1 MKIASIDI
9 GTNAIKSKIFKTTP
23 ASIEFI
29 KGIRSPI
36 RLGSDVF
43 KNGNL
48 SQGKLNQVIETIRE
62 YEEVFKEN
70 SISHYEI
77 VATSAFRDTAN
88 SEDARRYIETAI
100 NHPLR
105 VISGLEEAKLIRFH
119 PKSNTGKNKIF
130 VDLGGGSTEFF
141 IRNEQETIIRSFQ
154 LGAVRNMLQKD
165 NREEWQRLEEWL
177 ESIKPKKKLIGIGGN
192 IRSFL
197 NAHESKEMSLNEF
210 KNKVKKLSKL
220 STKEKINFDFCIFK
234 TVGAMNRIRFQTF
247 CVFPPYGTRFCL
259 CRISSTHQFSIPQYR
274 VITFKHLNDHRA
286 RRHKLNQ
293 VIVKRSFFMHGVE
306 LLCLLFC

>member
-220 STKEKINFDFCIFK
+220 STKEKIKKYSFSPDRADVIDHALDIFQ
-234 TVGAMNRIRFQTF
+234 F
-247 CVFPPYGTRFCL
+247 
-259 CRISSTHQFSIPQYR
+259 ISEHLEVQKIASTKWGISDSIA
-274 VITFKHLNDHRA
+274 I
-286 RRHKLNQ
+286 KL
-293 VIVKRSFFMHGVE
+293 FHE
-306 LLCLLFC
+306 LYSSKVTIS

>member
-141 IRNEQETIIRSFQ
+141 IRNEQKTIIRSFQ

-220 STKEKINFDFCIFK
+220 STKEKIKKYSFSPDRADVIDHALDIFQ
-234 TVGAMNRIRFQTF
+234 F
-247 CVFPPYGTRFCL
+247 
-259 CRISSTHQFSIPQYR
+259 ISEHLGVQKIASTKWGISDSIA
-274 VITFKHLNDHRA
+274 I
-286 RRHKLNQ
+286 KL
-293 VIVKRSFFMHGVE
+293 FHE
-306 LLCLLFC
+306 LYSSKVTIS

>member
-29 KGIRSPI
+29 QGMRSPI

-43 KNGNL
+43 NEGSL
-48 SQGKLNQVIETIRE
+48 STGKLDQVIETIRE
-62 YEEVFKEN
+62 YEEIFKEN
-70 SISHYEI
+70 SISHYQI
-77 VATSAFRDTAN
+77 VATSAFRDTSN

-154 LGAVRNMLQKD
+154 LGAVRNMLQRD
-165 NREEWQRLEEWL
+165 NKEEWQRLEEWL
-177 ESIKPKKKLIGIGGN
+177 KSIKPKKKLIGIGGN

-197 NAHESKEMSLNEF
+197 NAHESKEMSLSEF
-210 KNKVKKLSKL
+210 KKKVKKLSML
-220 STKEKINFDFCIFK
+220 STEEKIKKYSFSPDRADVIDNALDI
-234 TVGAMNRIRFQTF
+234 
-247 CVFPPYGTRFCL
+247 FCL
-259 CRISSTHQFSIPQYR
+259 LYTSPSPR
-274 VITFKHLNDHRA
+274 D
-286 RRHKLNQ
+286 
-293 VIVKRSFFMHGVE
+293 
-306 LLCLLFC
+306 

>member
-48 SQGKLNQVIETIRE
+48 SQGKLNQVIETILE

-220 STKEKINFDFCIFK
+220 STEEKIKKYSFSPDRADVIDHALDIFQ
-234 TVGAMNRIRFQTF
+234 F
-247 CVFPPYGTRFCL
+247 
-259 CRISSTHQFSIPQYR
+259 ISEHLGVQKIASTKWGISDSIA
-274 VITFKHLNDHRA
+274 I
-286 RRHKLNQ
+286 KL
-293 VIVKRSFFMHGVE
+293 FHE
-306 LLCLLFC
+306 LYSSKVTIL